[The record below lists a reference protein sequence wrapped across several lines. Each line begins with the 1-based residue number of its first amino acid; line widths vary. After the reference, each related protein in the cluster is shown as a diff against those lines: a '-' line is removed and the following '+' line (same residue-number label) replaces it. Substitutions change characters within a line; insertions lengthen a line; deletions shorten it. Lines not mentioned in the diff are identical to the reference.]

1 MKKLLFVI
9 LILALIAIVSGCF
22 LFRTKS
28 VENDYISAIIKDAL
42 LKLPLGTLLGI
53 ELSIKKLIQ
62 EDNHLHKFAVFENW
76 SPTVLKE
83 RQLQLPKQEMI

>member
-28 VENDYISAIIKDAL
+28 VENDYISAIIKD
-42 LKLPLGTLLGI
+42 GTLEITSRNIYSGI

-62 EDNHLHKFAVFENW
+62 EDTISTNSQFFENC
-76 SPTVLKE
+76 L
-83 RQLQLPKQEMI
+83 LQF

>member
-28 VENDYISAIIKDAL
+28 VENDYISAIIKD
-42 LKLPLGTLLGI
+42 GTLEITSRNIYSGI

-62 EDNHLHKFAVFENW
+62 EDTISTNSQFLRI
-76 SPTVLKE
+76 VL
-83 RQLQLPKQEMI
+83 LQF